1 MTREH
6 QIPRPRGSRKLR
18 RRVGQISFSDFLAQA
33 VLSQDREN
41 ASNPDLV
48 PPQSWEAETEVS
60 HDLGAWGKTRLR
72 AWYYKV
78 QDIVDFIPIG
88 TDEQGVGNLP
98 RARRAGIESV
108 STIQFDPIGWTGAK
122 LDFTVGREWTAV
134 DDPLT
139 HRARPISDIEDK
151 WMSAQVRHDIP
162 HSSWAWSAYLNFT
175 HFSRSYYLTEIY
187 RSLDLPWI
195 AGFYVENKNVMGT
208 TVRFSVDNVLNGRH
222 FVDRTVYGGY
232 RDRTP
237 VLFFEKHNHLIGPL
251 FNLSIKG
258 TF

>member
-1 MTREH
+1 SDENAFPGGTGNVTEVRTEA
-6 QIPRPRGSRKLR
+6 IATLSRPLAPNLDLQVAAGAEISKLDLVTDDKPARRFFRPKGSITLGWRPAPGWDVSLKLR

-151 WMSAQVRHDIP
+151 WMSAQV
-162 HSSWAWSAYLNFT
+162 
-175 HFSRSYYLTEIY
+175 
-187 RSLDLPWI
+187 
-195 AGFYVENKNVMGT
+195 
-208 TVRFSVDNVLNGRH
+208 
-222 FVDRTVYGGY
+222 
-232 RDRTP
+232 
-237 VLFFEKHNHLIGPL
+237 
-251 FNLSIKG
+251 
-258 TF
+258 